1 VVDHSLPLGACNSGI
16 IGLKSSQEQR
26 LCLQRSL
33 ESQKWVNIGP
43 QATLKKNEKEKKEE
57 VEEAE
62 EKKKENNLLQ
72 AMKQRLLL

>member
-1 VVDHSLPLGACNSGI
+1 M
-16 IGLKSSQEQR
+16 
-26 LCLQRSL
+26 CLQRSL